1 MRLKKSILLLALLF
15 CATGLF
21 AAKKVTYER
30 EKTIIKETAKD
41 KMFQYNI
48 IKSWVYE
55 TFKTTGSAPVLQPL
69 KQGVVRIGNH
79 KVNEIEIVEENPE
92 TGRVTF
98 LVKNGIV
105 HKTVDSVTSKA
116 FHVVDMRCRIDVK
129 DSKVRII
136 FSDINLKFYT
146 SNGPET
152 WVVSKKKVPAKV
164 KAQLDMILRRSVDNY
179 LAKLREEPD
188 TDW

>member
-1 MRLKKSILLLALLF
+1 MKLKKAVLLLALLLIT
-15 CATGLF
+15 TGLF
-21 AAKKVTYER
+21 AAPKVTYER
-30 EKTIIKETAKD
+30 EKTIIKETDKD
-41 KMFQYNI
+41 KISQYSI
-48 IKSWVYE
+48 IKSWVYD

-69 KQGVVRIGNH
+69 KEGVVRIGNH
-79 KVNEIEIVEENPE
+79 KVNEIEIIEENSE
-92 TGRVTF
+92 AGKVTF

-116 FHVVDMRCRIDVK
+116 FHVVDMKCRIDVK
-129 DSKVRII
+129 DGKVRII

-152 WVVSKKKVPAKV
+152 WVVSKKKVPEKV
-164 KAQLDMILRRSVDNY
+164 KSQLDKILRRSVDNY
-179 LAKLREEPD
+179 LAKLSEEPD